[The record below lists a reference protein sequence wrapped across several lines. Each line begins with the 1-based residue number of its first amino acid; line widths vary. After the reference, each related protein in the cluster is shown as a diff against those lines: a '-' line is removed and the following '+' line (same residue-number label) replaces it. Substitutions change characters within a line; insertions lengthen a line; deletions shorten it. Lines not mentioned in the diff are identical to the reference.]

1 MLASFTAFGN
11 AKREWIACLLVG
23 FTAVSAG
30 FVSTDALGQTAAPIR
45 GMVRAL
51 NQSSIATDLPARVK
65 RLLVREAQAFRRGDV
80 LLEFDCERLEAE
92 LAGAEATMREMQL
105 ALDSNLYLDQKGAIG
120 RFDVEVSRARADKA
134 GAEANSLR
142 SRIKQCKI
150 IAPFDGRVVDLA
162 INEHEYPVQ
171 GRPFMTLVNEANF
184 EIDLIVPSYYL
195 RHIRPGDAFKY
206 TVDETGREYDAEVLR
221 VGAAVDPVSQTV
233 KVIAV
238 FSGPVDDVL
247 AGMSGAANIQSP
259 EPSQ

>member
-1 MLASFTAFGN
+1 MLTNFIAFGN
-11 AKREWIACLLVG
+11 AKRGLVACFLGIL
-23 FTAVSAG
+23 TAVSAG
-30 FVSTDALGQTAAPIR
+30 FGSTDAQGQTEAPIR

-51 NQSSIATDLPARVK
+51 KQSSIATDLPARVK
-65 RLLVREAQAFRRGDV
+65 RLLVREAQAFRNGDL

-92 LAGAEATMREMQL
+92 LAAAEATMREMQL
-105 ALDSNLYLDQKGAIG
+105 SLDSNLYLDQKGAIG

-134 GAEANSLR
+134 VAEANSLR
-142 SRIKQCKI
+142 SRIKQCKV

-162 INEHEYPVQ
+162 INDHEYPVQ

-206 TVDETGREYDAEVLR
+206 TIDETGHEYDAKVLR

-247 AGMSGAANIQSP
+247 AGMSGAAKLQTR